1 MKYEPIQIK
10 KTYEIVADSIIDM
23 IKNGDLHPGDRLDS
37 IQKLAKRFGV
47 SQSAVREALSGLRVM
62 GLVEMRQGEGTYVK
76 TYDPTHFSLPVSTA
90 FLMKREDVRELYE
103 LRKILEVGAA
113 RLAAECRNEQDLRL
127 MKEAINEMAIAKKKG
142 EMGETADLKFHM
154 IIASATRN
162 KLLINLMNNV
172 TDIMRETITETR
184 RLLLH
189 AEDRATIL
197 LKEHKLIYEAIEQ
210 QKPELAA
217 MHMYDHLADVE
228 TTLFKYLD
236 R

>member
-1 MKYEPIQIK
+1 MKDEKIQIK
-10 KTYEIVADSIIDM
+10 KTYEIVVESIINM
-23 IKNGDLHPGDRLDS
+23 IKSGDLHPGDRLDS
-37 IQKLAKRFGV
+37 IQRLSKRFGV

-62 GLVEMRQGEGTYVK
+62 GLIEMRQGEGTYVK
-76 TYDPTHFSLPVSTA
+76 SYDPTHFSLPVSTA

-172 TDIMRETITETR
+172 TDIMRATITETR

-189 AEDRATIL
+189 D
-197 LKEHKLIYEAIEQ
+197 
-210 QKPELAA
+210 
-217 MHMYDHLADVE
+217 
-228 TTLFKYLD
+228 
-236 R
+236 